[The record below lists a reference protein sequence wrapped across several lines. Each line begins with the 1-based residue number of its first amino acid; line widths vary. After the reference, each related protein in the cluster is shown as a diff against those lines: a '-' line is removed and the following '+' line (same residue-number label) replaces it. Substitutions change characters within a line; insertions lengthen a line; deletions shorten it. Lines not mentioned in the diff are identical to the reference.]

1 MEKETIIIVAIAKNY
16 AIGKDNKIPWHISE
30 DFKRFKRLTTG
41 HPVIMGKNTYLSLPI
56 KPLPGRTNIVLTF
69 PDDAWTAE
77 GIIKK
82 NNLKEAIEFA
92 HTVDRTVYIIG
103 GASVYK
109 QAMEL
114 QEVNKLEITRLDKEY
129 EGDTFFPTIDINT
142 WTIINE
148 EKQDGY
154 SFQTYL
160 RK

>member
-114 QEVNKLEITRLDKEY
+114 QEVNKLEITRIDKEY
-129 EGDTFFPTIDINT
+129 DGDTFFPIIDTNT

-148 EKQDGY
+148 EKQEGY

>member
-41 HPVIMGKNTYLSLPI
+41 HPVIMGKNTYISLPI
-56 KPLPGRTNIVLTF
+56 KPLPKRTNIVLTF
-69 PDDAWTAE
+69 PDDSWKVE

-92 HTVDRTVYIIG
+92 HTIDSTVYIIG

-114 QEVNKLEITRLDKEY
+114 QEVNKLEITKLDKEY
-129 EGDTFFPTIDINT
+129 DGDTFFPIIDTNT